1 MFLDGNV
8 LSLSEF
14 CSRVVAAHIAFE
26 VVEQAW
32 QPVPEP
38 LQLRIAFWSFP
49 DNEED
54 IRLYSC
60 LANGAADEFNKG
72 ENLYKSRAVKEPLQ
86 IGNYSGAAASC
97 SYSKSSS
104 LSLSLFIYLFISL
117 SSLPLRLQIVGILLI
132 PPNIK

>member
-1 MFLDGNV
+1 M

-86 IGNYSGAAASC
+86 IGNYSRAAAPAPNHPL
-97 SYSKSSS
+97 SYPTY
-104 LSLSLFIYLFISL
+104 FY
-117 SSLPLRLQIVGILLI
+117 LPLTFFITFAQSFKKFSHAISI
-132 PPNIK
+132 PNSCFN

>member
-1 MFLDGNV
+1 M
-8 LSLSEF
+8 LSLSEL

-86 IGNYSGAAASC
+86 IGNSPFYSPHI
-97 SYSKSSS
+97 
-104 LSLSLFIYLFISL
+104 LLN
-117 SSLPLRLQIVGILLI
+117 SLPSSKEIFLKTERVKKKLKGLAMYDQRI
-132 PPNIK
+132 PPLHYGHGWW

>member
-1 MFLDGNV
+1 M
-8 LSLSEF
+8 LSLCEF
-14 CSRVVAAHIAFE
+14 SSRVVAAHIAFE

-60 LANGAADEFNKG
+60 LANGAAEEFNKG

-86 IGNYSGAAASC
+86 IGIQ
-97 SYSKSSS
+97 KKKKKKFIFLI
-104 LSLSLFIYLFISL
+104 LSFIFFIPVL
-117 SSLPLRLQIVGILLI
+117 CHL
-132 PPNIK
+132 

>member
-1 MFLDGNV
+1 MLKHQFFFSLDNADGSV
-8 LSLSEF
+8 LSLAEL

-86 IGNYSGAAASC
+86 IGTHIFSHD
-97 SYSKSSS
+97 SSFVYFVKVRRS
-104 LSLSLFIYLFISL
+104 FFKLLV
-117 SSLPLRLQIVGILLI
+117 IVVIQ
-132 PPNIK
+132 

>member
-1 MFLDGNV
+1 MTTYVQLHYIYLLFLDGSV
-8 LSLSEF
+8 LSLSEL

-86 IGNYSGAAASC
+86 IGNSFY
-97 SYSKSSS
+97 
-104 LSLSLFIYLFISL
+104 ISPL
-117 SSLPLRLQIVGILLI
+117 LPKFI
-132 PPNIK
+132 PPLA

>member
-1 MFLDGNV
+1 M
-8 LSLSEF
+8 
-14 CSRVVAAHIAFE
+14 VAAHIAFE

-86 IGNYSGAAASC
+86 IGNFP
-97 SYSKSSS
+97 S
-104 LSLSLFIYLFISL
+104 LIFAPFPNPPPVLEIPFIPP
-117 SSLPLRLQIVGILLI
+117 SLPSL
-132 PPNIK
+132 